1 VRGFWPIYKR
11 ELFAF
16 FVTPLA
22 WVLIVVFLVTQ
33 GMHFFLLVDEFARS
47 GSELASDE
55 TPLSAFF
62 GNTVLLY
69 MVLLVLVP
77 PMTMR
82 LFAEE
87 RRSGTIETLMTA
99 PVSSVAVVLAKY
111 AAVLTT
117 YVAMWLPTALYLV
130 ILQRADPGG
139 QLDWHAAASA
149 YLGVLLV
156 GAGYLA
162 VGLCASALTR
172 SQFLAMIYTALVLL
186 SLFIL
191 GVGEFVTREGTTIHD
206 ICAYVSVWAHMN
218 DFASGVVDSRHVV
231 FYGAMVA
238 LPLFVAARVVDS
250 WRWE

>member
-1 VRGFWPIYKR
+1 VRAFWPIFKR

-22 WVLIVVFLVTQ
+22 WVLIVVFLVVQ
-33 GMHFFLLVDEFARS
+33 GMHFFLLVDHFSRTADIS
-47 GSELASDE
+47 GDE

-99 PVSSVAVVLAKY
+99 PVSSAAVVLAKY
-111 AAVLTT
+111 AAVLLA
-117 YVAMWLPTALYLV
+117 YVAMWAPTVLYLV
-130 ILQRADPGG
+130 ILGRTGK
-139 QLDWHAAASA
+139 LDWHAAASS

-156 GAGYLA
+156 GAGYLSL
-162 VGLCASALTR
+162 GLCASALTR
-172 SQFLAMIYTALVLL
+172 SQFLAMVWTALVLL
-186 SLFIL
+186 VLFIL
-191 GVGEFVTREGTTIHD
+191 GVGEFVTREGTTLHE

-218 DFASGVVDSRHVV
+218 DFASGLVDTRRLV
-231 FYGAMVA
+231 FYGSLTV
-238 LPLFVAARVVDS
+238 LPLFVATRAVEA
-250 WRWE
+250 WRWA

>member
-1 VRGFWPIYKR
+1 VRSFWPIYKR
-11 ELFAF
+11 ELFAY

-22 WVLIVVFLVTQ
+22 WVLIAIFLFTQ
-33 GMHFFLLVDEFARS
+33 GMHFFLLVDEFAS
-47 GSELASDE
+47 AAADVTGDE

-69 MVLLVLVP
+69 IVLFVLIP

-87 RRSGTIETLMTA
+87 RRSGAIEALMTA
-99 PVSSVAVVLAKY
+99 PVSSAAVVLAKY
-111 AAVLTT
+111 AAALTT
-117 YVAMWLPTALYLV
+117 YTAMWLPTLLYVV
-130 ILQRADPGG
+130 IMRRADPGG

-162 VGLCASALTR
+162 VGLCASALTS
-172 SQFLAMIYTALVLL
+172 SQFLAMVMTALVLL

-191 GVGEFVTREGTTIHD
+191 GIGEFVAREGTTMHD
-206 ICAYVSVWAHMN
+206 LSAYVSAWAHMN
-218 DFASGVVDSRHVV
+218 DFANGLVDSRRVV
-231 FYGAMVA
+231 FYGSMIA
-238 LPLFVAARVVDS
+238 LSLFGATRAVDS
-250 WRWE
+250 WRWG